1 MIEIKKHTIIVGY
14 GLAGFCYAYQLHRK
28 GLSFCIIDQPLHSAT
43 RQAAGVCNPT
53 QLKRYSLAWEAPRFL
68 AYAARFYAFFEKEY
82 SCSVFQKTPIHRYF
96 HQVSEQNLWGEASYS
111 HLLAAFLEADII
123 PQGDPN
129 IRLQNG
135 YGIVKQAARLNTVET
150 LETFSSL
157 LDSSAFR
164 KERFDYE
171 ALQLQNSGIQYKNI
185 EAQQIVFCEG
195 FGIHSNPFFKQLPV
209 IGAKGE
215 SLLIRAPELATSAT
229 IKSGIFIV
237 PMEADIFWIGATF
250 DHHDKTN
257 QPTEQGKLWLL
268 NKLNRLLDTPFE
280 LLAHQAAVRPT
291 VIDRRPILGKHATH
305 PSMAVFNGL
314 GTRGAMMAPLLSE
327 WLFQHLN
334 EGKALPVEVAL
345 DRF

>member
-1 MIEIKKHTIIVGY
+1 
-14 GLAGFCYAYQLHRK
+14 
-28 GLSFCIIDQPLHSAT
+28 
-43 RQAAGVCNPT
+43 
-53 QLKRYSLAWEAPRFL
+53 
-68 AYAARFYAFFEKEY
+68 
-82 SCSVFQKTPIHRYF
+82 
-96 HQVSEQNLWGEASYS
+96 
-111 HLLAAFLEADII
+111 
-123 PQGDPN
+123 
-129 IRLQNG
+129 
-135 YGIVKQAARLNTVET
+135 
-150 LETFSSL
+150 
-157 LDSSAFR
+157 
-164 KERFDYE
+164 
-171 ALQLQNSGIQYKNI
+171 
-185 EAQQIVFCEG
+185 
-195 FGIHSNPFFKQLPV
+195 
-209 IGAKGE
+209 
-215 SLLIRAPELATSAT
+215 
-229 IKSGIFIV
+229 
-237 PMEADIFWIGATF
+237 MEADIFWIGATF